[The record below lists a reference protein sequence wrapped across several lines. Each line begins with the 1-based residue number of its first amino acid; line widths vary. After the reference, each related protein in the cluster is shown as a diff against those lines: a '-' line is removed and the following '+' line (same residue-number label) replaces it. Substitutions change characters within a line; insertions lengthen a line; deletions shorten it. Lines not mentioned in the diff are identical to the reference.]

1 MERGVLVQRSMGPR
15 LIIVGS
21 IGAYDPAQVRFTEH
35 DRIARLMFLRLKRS
49 GQCTSRGLRPAP
61 EFARG
66 QLAAGISVERT
77 ANAANNETGRGHRRT
92 YGVTRPFLRVAGRRG
107 ACGSIGFERP
117 TVLFS
122 LRPAELIQG
131 FFMQDL
137 NLSQVSLRF
146 FNAVPYGVQ
155 LFLERHLASTIQRGF
170 KALDAKCRTSGK
182 GISLLCSVA
191 GRHGSILEF
200 AGT

>member
-1 MERGVLVQRSMGPR
+1 MKRERGPAAASHRAFGKKHAREVDQQRPRCGWARNARRMPRTTKPGGGIGGPME
-15 LIIVGS
+15 LLG
-21 IGAYDPAQVRFTEH
+21 RFC
-35 DRIARLMFLRLKRS
+35 ALR
-49 GQCTSRGLRPAP
+49 GD
-61 EFARG
+61 
-66 QLAAGISVERT
+66 
-77 ANAANNETGRGHRRT
+77 
-92 YGVTRPFLRVAGRRG
+92 
-107 ACGSIGFERP
+107 
-117 TVLFS
+117 
-122 LRPAELIQG
+122 QG
-131 FFMQDL
+131 FFMQDP

-155 LFLERHLASTIQRGF
+155 LFLERHLASMIQRGF

>member
-1 MERGVLVQRSMGPR
+1 MACRRFSLIASRPKPAASSAMVPAGGRQPPR
-15 LIIVGS
+15 LREKARPRGRS
-21 IGAYDPAQVRFTEH
+21 AAAPLRMGA
-35 DRIARLMFLRLKRS
+35 
-49 GQCTSRGLRPAP
+49 
-61 EFARG
+61 
-66 QLAAGISVERT
+66 ERT
-77 ANAANNETGRGHRRT
+77 ANAENNETRRGHRRT

-117 TVLFS
+117 TVSFS

-131 FFMQDL
+131 FFMQDP

-155 LFLERHLASTIQRGF
+155 LFLERHLASMIQRGF

>member
-1 MERGVLVQRSMGPR
+1 MELLGRFCALRGVLRMG
-15 LIIVGS
+15 
-21 IGAYDPAQVRFTEH
+21 A
-35 DRIARLMFLRLKRS
+35 
-49 GQCTSRGLRPAP
+49 
-61 EFARG
+61 
-66 QLAAGISVERT
+66 ERT
-77 ANAANNETGRGHRRT
+77 ANAENNETRRGHRRT

-131 FFMQDL
+131 FFMQDP